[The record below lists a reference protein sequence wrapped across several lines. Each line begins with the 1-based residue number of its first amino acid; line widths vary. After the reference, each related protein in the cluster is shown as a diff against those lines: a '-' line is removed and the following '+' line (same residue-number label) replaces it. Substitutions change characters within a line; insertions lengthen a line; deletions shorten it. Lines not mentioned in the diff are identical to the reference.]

1 MFVNGWA
8 VPSGSHHKYRGR
20 YSGDAGVMMVG
31 TYRKTCEA
39 ADALYA
45 SMLYEFPPTSLYPF
59 ERVVDDKDGENQPTR
74 SRDTR

>member
-1 MFVNGWA
+1 
-8 VPSGSHHKYRGR
+8 
-20 YSGDAGVMMVG
+20 MVG